1 MRDVILSGTAG
12 FLFACAGGF
21 AVHRSVWKSA
31 DEQAK
36 KLDAI
41 VGNVDNSA
49 AASRNRQPTESFE
62 GFIARRFCQW
72 WNNGVDN
79 VHRRLLNFPQTV
91 SKIVEDVKH
100 TTSKS
105 SKAPDSSQ

>member
-12 FLFACAGGF
+12 FLFACVGGF
-21 AVHRSVWKSA
+21 SVHRSVWKSA

-36 KLDAI
+36 RLDAI
-41 VGNVDNSA
+41 VGNTQIPIST
-49 AASRNRQPTESFE
+49 RGTESFE
-62 GFIARRFCQW
+62 SFIARRFCQW

-91 SKIVEDVKH
+91 GRIVTDVRARAPKPAE
-100 TTSKS
+100 S
-105 SKAPDSSQ
+105 PDSSQ